1 MAGASPLGSPVCCA
15 PCSGAGVGGRV
26 LPAAVVMPRSRQVY
40 SSPVQNTCCFMV
52 PGRGRVPAGR
62 AVEALAREAPGCL
75 CAAGGCGCQLWAC
88 APWGPAFPN
97 QSRPPQPG
105 RGVNSAH
112 LPSLP
117 GARLNHYLGRMP
129 SPLSTARAWSG
140 AAAAPAWPLEI
151 RPIRAG
157 LEAAW
162 SWQLTVSGWEEG
174 VSGGASPG
182 CSLLG
187 SRKAQRESH
196 LGLKPEGLRVSVWC

>member
-1 MAGASPLGSPVCCA
+1 MAAS
-15 PCSGAGVGGRV
+15 SGLVH
-26 LPAAVVMPRSRQVY
+26 P
-40 SSPVQNTCCFMV
+40 
-52 PGRGRVPAGR
+52 
-62 AVEALAREAPGCL
+62 
-75 CAAGGCGCQLWAC
+75 
-88 APWGPAFPN
+88 GPAFPN

-117 GARLNHYLGRMP
+117 GAQLNHYLGRMP

-196 LGLKPEGLRVSVWC
+196 LGLKPEGLRVSVWWGRCAGSFVFVCVYGREACVFKSQKQLLKGVPSFCSSVHRWIRKLSSLWHVRTLTRHALRPMPHTEFSSSLIRTPDR

>member
-1 MAGASPLGSPVCCA
+1 MPSAQGAGAGRQGLT
-15 PCSGAGVGGRV
+15 CSGGDAQEPTGVFQPHPEHLLLHGARGEAGSQQGRQQE
-26 LPAAVVMPRSRQVY
+26 LWPERFQVAC
-40 SSPVQNTCCFMV
+40 VQ
-52 PGRGRVPAGR
+52 
-62 AVEALAREAPGCL
+62 REAV
-75 CAAGGCGCQLWAC
+75 AASSGLVH
-88 APWGPAFPN
+88 PAFPN

-112 LPSLP
+112 RPSLP

-129 SPLSTARAWSG
+129 SLLSTARAWSG
-140 AAAAPAWPLEI
+140 AAAAPAWPPEI

-174 VSGGASPG
+174 VGQGASPG

-196 LGLKPEGLRVSVWC
+196 LGLKPEGLRVGVWQVCVCVCVWERSMCL